1 MTQFSRF
8 ASRGELIETVA
19 RPEPKPDLPPAPW
32 FFAAAMAGS
41 TFIAIFGGLVLAFLA
56 AMQTGYASEHW
67 TEAVQAH
74 GRLQLFGWVTVF
86 VVALS
91 FEFSVRFNQRPAM
104 PLRPRLAAL
113 LALGVGTALGAAG
126 QVWYER
132 VDVLWP
138 IGQGLML
145 LGAAASAWLVIRTV
159 LPPRMPGDPGPFWFT
174 AAMLWL
180 VAAATA
186 AFASSVSTSI
196 PVVPLDESR
205 LAVEIGLRG
214 FVLNMIL
221 AVGLRAFPGHVDL
234 PPIPVQRQR
243 VLFAGLNASVVAW
256 ALGSGAFFLPDI
268 EAARMAS
275 DLLLATALLAFTAW
289 SRILGPRPQMT
300 GGPRYRTLIPLAWT
314 GAVAY
319 ALMLVIYAIAAP
331 WWDPGIYRTGAVRH
345 TMLLGFMAPMMA
357 AMAHVVLARFGTG
370 RIRHENLLTAGFVFV
385 FAAAPLRIVP
395 ALWSET
401 PGDAGRGVMGLAA
414 VALIAGLMLVALVAA
429 DTALAVRARHRA
441 IENEWAER
449 RRHAHVVMP

>member
-1 MTQFSRF
+1 MTRFARF

-32 FFAAAMAGS
+32 FFAAAMAAS
-41 TFIAIFGGLVLAFLA
+41 TLIAIFGGLVLAYLA
-56 AMQTGYASEHW
+56 ALQTGYAAEHW

-104 PLRPRLAAL
+104 PLKPRLAAL
-113 LALGVGTALGAAG
+113 LALGVGTVLGAAG
-126 QVWYER
+126 QVWYAQ
-132 VDVLWP
+132 VDILWP

-145 LGAAASAWLVIRTV
+145 LGAAASAWLIIRTV
-159 LPPRMPGDPGPFWFT
+159 FPRGMRGDPGPLWFT
-174 AAMLWL
+174 AAVLWL
-180 VAAATA
+180 LAAATA
-186 AFASSVSTSI
+186 AFASSVSTSFPI
-196 PVVPLDESR
+196 VPLDESR
-205 LAVEIGLRG
+205 FAVDIGLRG

-234 PPIPVQRQR
+234 PPISVERQR
-243 VLFAGLNASVVAW
+243 VLFGGLNLGVLAW

-268 EAARMAS
+268 EAARVVG

-289 SRILGPRPQMT
+289 SRILGPRPHMT
-300 GGPRYRTLIPLAWT
+300 GGPRYRVLIPLAWT

-319 ALMLVIYAIAAP
+319 ALMLGGYAIAAP
-331 WWDPGIYRTGAVRH
+331 WWEPGIYRDGAVRH

-357 AMAHVVLARFGTG
+357 AMAHVALARFGTG
-370 RIRHENLLTAGFVFV
+370 RIPHENFLTAGFVLV
-385 FAAAPLRIVP
+385 FAAAPLRVVP
-395 ALWSET
+395 AFGSEA
-401 PGDAGRGVMGLAA
+401 PGAAGRGVMGLAA
-414 VALIAGLMLVALVAA
+414 VAVIAGLVLVAVVAA
-429 DTALAVRARHRA
+429 NTALAVRARHRA
-441 IENEWAER
+441 IENEWAAR